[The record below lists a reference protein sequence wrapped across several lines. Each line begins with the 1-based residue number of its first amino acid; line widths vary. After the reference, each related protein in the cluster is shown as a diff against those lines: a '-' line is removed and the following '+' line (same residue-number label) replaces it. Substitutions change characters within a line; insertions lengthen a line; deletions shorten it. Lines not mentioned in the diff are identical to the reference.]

1 MISSAQINDHTK
13 LQASALFERAKIQ
26 TGSKMLAYRSVAK
39 AIGVHHEWFRK
50 YLRGYEG
57 QGAKEPKA
65 TVYENIRAAY
75 ADFCN
80 RVEQE
85 NREDEQRLQALRS
98 DRRAR
103 GESISQQTDC

>member
-65 TVYENIRAAY
+65 TVYENIRANYEA
-75 ADFCN
+75 FCN

-85 NREDEQRLQALRS
+85 NEKDELRLQALRRGPNARTEGISEKS
-98 DRRAR
+98 D
-103 GESISQQTDC
+103 S

>member
-1 MISSAQINDHTK
+1 MISSAQINGHAK
-13 LQASALFERAKIQ
+13 LEAGELFDNARKKS
-26 TGSKMLAYRSVAK
+26 GSKMLAYAEIAS
-39 AIGVHHEWFRK
+39 AIGVSPGWFRK
-50 YLRGYEG
+50 YINGYE
-57 QGAKEPKA
+57 AKEPKA